1 MRHRSFTRGPLIGRN
16 FPSVN
21 TAAVPAQSPEG
32 HQIVLGPLELRLDD
46 REALVNGTRAA
57 LTVREFEVLVAM
69 AYRPDRVITREDVY
83 GRVWGG
89 RMPHRDRA
97 VDVHVKRIRSKLAS
111 VAPDWAFV
119 HTHFGIGYRLAPEP
133 VAPEGSE

>member
-1 MRHRSFTRGPLIGRN
+1 
-16 FPSVN
+16 VD
-21 TAAVPAQSPEG
+21 AAYLLTESPEDN
-32 HQIVLGPLELRLDD
+32 QILLGPLELRLDD

-69 AYRPDRVITREDVY
+69 AARPDRVITREDVY

-119 HTHFGIGYRLAPEP
+119 HTHFGIGYRLAPESIQ
-133 VAPEGSE
+133 PEAAS